1 MPNTTP
7 PEPTPEQEEI
17 IAQEV
22 GAEPETI
29 DLPPN
34 MLKGVTLFEL
44 EDGSVGFLPTT
55 PNTTMMDAY
64 ALCMRIS
71 LGIQIDLQA
80 KKMLEL
86 EQAQIERMQQQ
97 AQEMR
102 KQAQQR
108 SRLTLP
114 GRGR

>member
-1 MPNTTP
+1 VPNTTP
-7 PEPTPEQEEI
+7 PEPTAEQEEI
-17 IAQEV
+17 IAEEV

-55 PNTTMMDAY
+55 AETTMMDAY
-64 ALCMRIS
+64 ALCMRIA

-80 KKMLEL
+80 KKMMEM
-86 EQAQIERMQQQ
+86 EQQQIQRMQTE
-97 AQEMR
+97 AMEMR
-102 KQAQQR
+102 KKAQQR
-108 SRLTLP
+108 GRLTLP
-114 GRGR
+114 GRG

>member
-7 PEPTPEQEEI
+7 PEPTPEQEQI
-17 IAQEV
+17 IAEEV
-22 GAEPETI
+22 GAEAETI

-55 PNTTMMDAY
+55 QQTTMMDAY
-64 ALCMRIS
+64 ALCMRIA

-86 EQAQIERMQQQ
+86 EQVQIQQMQ
-97 AQEMR
+97 AQAEEMR
-102 KQAQQR
+102 KKAQQR